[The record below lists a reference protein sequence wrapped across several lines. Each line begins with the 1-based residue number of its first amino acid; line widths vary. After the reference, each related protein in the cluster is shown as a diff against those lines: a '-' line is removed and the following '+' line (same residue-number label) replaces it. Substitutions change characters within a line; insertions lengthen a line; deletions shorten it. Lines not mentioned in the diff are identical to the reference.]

1 MPYPFAHPLLRP
13 KPVRRVSLL
22 NAFNYHLEV
31 EGQNP
36 RSCARNLSMV
46 AHTISET
53 TLLSAVQQMHL
64 IKNPDISRHFI
75 VYRRAI
81 PKVVLESE
89 GVLIRGEGVESLN
102 T

>member
-1 MPYPFAHPLLRP
+1 
-13 KPVRRVSLL
+13 
-22 NAFNYHLEV
+22 
-31 EGQNP
+31 
-36 RSCARNLSMV
+36 MV